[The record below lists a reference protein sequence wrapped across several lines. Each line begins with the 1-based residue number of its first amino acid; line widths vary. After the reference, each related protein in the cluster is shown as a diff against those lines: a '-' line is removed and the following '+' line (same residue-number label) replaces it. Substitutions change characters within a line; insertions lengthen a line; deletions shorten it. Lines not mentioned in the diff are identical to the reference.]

1 MKSDWDYS
9 ESWEKYKTCLYL
21 QSTRIKNTSVTWRI
35 HSKLWTKVPICKLEQ
50 QTLCYCVIALQV
62 LRQLGASKSH
72 WVLPYADNFLGFGLS
87 VHFLLERKVCRR
99 SLSYSYFCL
108 ISLAKVLLMYC
119 YAGGDRPL
127 MSQSTIVKLSY
138 VVRPLC
144 NLHTS

>member
-1 MKSDWDYS
+1 M
-9 ESWEKYKTCLYL
+9 L
-21 QSTRIKNTSVTWRI
+21 
-35 HSKLWTKVPICKLEQ
+35 
-50 QTLCYCVIALQV
+50 LCSVIALQV